1 MELQVKDAGDGV
13 LNVSLAGRLDTP
25 GVDSIETLLTA
36 HLVPRG
42 ALGRK
47 SGKLVLYGAPP
58 LVAQVLLTTSL
69 HDIVPVRMDAA
80 AAAAVARG

>member
-47 SGKLVLYGAPP
+47 SGKLARRRSSRRYYGPRRCM
-58 LVAQVLLTTSL
+58 TSC
-69 HDIVPVRMDAA
+69 R
-80 AAAAVARG
+80 